1 MASQDIHNNILQA
14 IALNGQTI
22 ATDTTTVGNIID
34 TQYFEALEFIV
45 QVNARSAGTVTPLI
59 EDGDNS
65 ALSDAAPVSD
75 QFLIP
80 SINAEANAAI
90 STANT
95 ASRVGYVG
103 KKRYA
108 RLSLVSTGTANLY
121 ASALAVKGHP
131 HTAPTD
137 QTDLA

>member
-1 MASQDIHNNILQA
+1 MASQDLHNNVLQA
-14 IALNGQTI
+14 IAFNGATI

-34 TQYFEALEFIV
+34 TQYFEALEFIL
-45 QVNARSAGTVTPLI
+45 QVNARTLGTITPLVQDG
-59 EDGDNS
+59 EDS
-65 ALSDAAPVSD
+65 LLADATAVAD

-80 SINAEANAAI
+80 SVGAEANAAI

-95 ASRVGYVG
+95 ATRLGYVG
-103 KKRYA
+103 KKRYV
-108 RLSLVSTGTANLY
+108 RLSLVSTLTANLY
-121 ASALAVKGHP
+121 ASALAVKAHP